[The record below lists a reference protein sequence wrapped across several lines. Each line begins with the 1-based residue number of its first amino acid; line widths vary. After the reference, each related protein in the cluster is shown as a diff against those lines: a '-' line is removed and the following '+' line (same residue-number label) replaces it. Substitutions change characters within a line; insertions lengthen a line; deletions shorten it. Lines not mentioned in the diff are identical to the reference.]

1 MSTLPPLL
9 ETYEDARLLFE
20 AKGWG
25 LNKVAAE
32 LAGLAE
38 LARFHLNP
46 TKLSQ
51 ISRAGANRRI
61 EPEVAAAIEA
71 LPTWPAYK
79 RQAEIVTKGL
89 LALHG
94 DPSVDVGPVAAELPG
109 ELAQALK
116 RKGRMPKLGR
126 AARRRITIAGSG
138 ALVGCLAL
146 LVAPL
151 LAGAKQPGPLM
162 LVVPDRLQP
171 DGSPTLSD
179 PKALLDMPVAWG
191 EKPLDQYIPTGGP
204 LPGQRAAPCDTGIGQ
219 EEINGGCWFASRNVK
234 PPCGRLFRHG
244 DACYA
249 PVADPK
255 KPAP

>member
-32 LAGLAE
+32 LAQLAE

-79 RQAEIVTKGL
+79 RQAEVGTKGL

-94 DPSVDVGPVAAELPG
+94 DPSVDVGPVADELPG

-138 ALVGCLAL
+138 AVVGCFA
-146 LVAPL
+146 A
-151 LAGAKQPGPLM
+151 
-162 LVVPDRLQP
+162 LVVPVLPFHLGAAQP
-171 DGSPTLSD
+171 ETPILIVAGAGQDGD
-179 PKALLDMPVAWG
+179 PD
-191 EKPLDQYIPTGGP
+191 
-204 LPGQRAAPCDTGIGQ
+204 
-219 EEINGGCWFASRNVK
+219 
-234 PPCGRLFRHG
+234 
-244 DACYA
+244 
-249 PVADPK
+249 
-255 KPAP
+255 

>member
-1 MSTLPPLL
+1 MSTLL
-9 ETYEDARLLFE
+9 ETYEDARLLFV

-25 LNKVAAE
+25 MRQVQQHLSE
-32 LAGLAE
+32 LAE
-38 LARFHLNP
+38 LARFRLTHTRLCQY
-46 TKLSQ
+46 TK
-51 ISRAGANRRI
+51 AGANKRI
-61 EPEVAAAIEA
+61 EPEVAAAMEG
-71 LPTWPAYK
+71 LPTWHGYE
-79 RQAEIVTKGL
+79 RQTEIVTKGL

-109 ELAQALK
+109 ELAQALE
-116 RKGRMPKLGR
+116 RKARLPKLSR

-138 ALVGCLAL
+138 AAVGCFAV
-146 LVAPL
+146 LVAL
-151 LAGAKQPGPLM
+151 LAGATRPGPLM

-179 PKALLDMPVAWG
+179 PRALLDMPVAWG

-219 EEINGGCWFASRNVK
+219 EEINGGCWFQSGSVK

-244 DACYA
+244 DKCYA
-249 PVADPK
+249 PVAAPR
-255 KPAP
+255 KP